1 MKWLVVA
8 ALMLACKG
16 KQQPPAR
23 DDAPARPIDA
33 AVADA
38 PVDAPPPDA
47 GMSTTITADGVGP
60 ITAKMVDE
68 DDFRKALVGLTVTSR
83 HREGEDFKF
92 DEILAR
98 RGKTQ
103 VLRAVITDRSLF
115 KVEVSD
121 PMFATA
127 AGVAVGMTVG
137 QASATTKDLR
147 CTYETYD
154 PEADAER
161 VDRALRCESESL
173 PQVMFEIDHAGY
185 QGPEGTVSPKTI
197 ADRKIVE
204 IVWLAQRD

>member
-16 KQQPPAR
+16 KQQPPKR
-23 DDAPARPIDA
+23 DDAPVKPIDA

-38 PVDAPPPDA
+38 AVDAPAPDA
-47 GMSTTITADGVGP
+47 GMSTTITPDGVGP
-60 ITAKMVDE
+60 ITAKMIEE
-68 DDFRKALVGLTVTSR
+68 DDYRKVLVGLTVTSK
-83 HREGEDFKF
+83 HQEAEDFMF
-92 DEILAR
+92 DEIIAKK
-98 RGKTQ
+98 GKTQ

-115 KVEVSD
+115 KVEVRD
-121 PMFATA
+121 PMFTTA

-137 QASATTKDLR
+137 EASATTKDLK

-154 PEADAER
+154 PDADAER

-185 QGPEGTVSPKTI
+185 DGPEGTVSPKTI
-197 ADRKIVE
+197 ADRKIVA
-204 IVWLAQRD
+204 IVWLAHRD